1 LSNSSRLICS
11 RLAPSIKA
19 AINRITNN
27 REHQISQAKLAI
39 ATANRKLENLES
51 SLLVFQSFAEY
62 ELGLAIEQVQELIE
76 GVILMSQYQIN
87 NQVESPV
94 IFAAKVFVGKDS
106 IPVRP
111 RRGGKQ
117 VESKGVS
124 RF

>member
-11 RLAPSIKA
+11 RLAPSIEA

-62 ELGLAIEQVQELIE
+62 ELEPPDVGELREEVAARRSDWGQPINFLNLQPLNARSGLL
-76 GVILMSQYQIN
+76 S
-87 NQVESPV
+87 
-94 IFAAKVFVGKDS
+94 
-106 IPVRP
+106 
-111 RRGGKQ
+111 
-117 VESKGVS
+117 SKS
-124 RF
+124 KNSLKA